1 MPQNF
6 PGDSAEYPVTIQAP
20 ADGDTSNAASVA
32 TGLAQLADRTANLNA
47 RLVSGGGGGGA
58 PTDATY
64 VVLSTSAG
72 LTGERTL
79 AVGAGLTLTD
89 AGAGLAATIA
99 PAFGTTTGTTAQG
112 DDSRFTNARTPTAH
126 AASHQH
132 GGSDEVAT
140 ATAGANAIPKAGA
153 GGTLATGWLPAA
165 TTGARGV
172 VQLDALGDTTKFLNG
187 NGAFTVPAG
196 GGSGVLAIYADAA
209 SLPSAAANSGKLA
222 FVSDIQSLYLSDGT
236 SWGRTA
242 GLASLASLATATGGV
257 RSSFQR
263 VDATAG
269 NVTLAVP
276 ADGVV
281 ENWILF
287 SRLDASSNT
296 VTLQRT
302 GTDTIDGATSIT
314 LAPGEVRIIA
324 SNGSGAWT
332 TSLRGRAS
340 GPGAFA
346 VAMSINGFGGF

>member
-47 RLVSGGGGGGA
+47 RIVSGGGGGGA

-172 VQLDALGDTTKFLNG
+172 VQLDTLGDTTKFLNG
-187 NGAFTVPAG
+187 NGAFTVPSG
-196 GGSGVLAIYADAA
+196 GGAGVLAIYADAA
-209 SLPSAAANSGKLA
+209 SLPSAAANSGTLA
-222 FVSDIQSLYLSDGT
+222 FAGDTASLYASDGT
-236 SWGRTA
+236 AWFRKG
-242 GLASLASLATATGGV
+242 GLASFASLATATGGIA
-257 RSSFQR
+257 SSFQR

-269 NVTLAVP
+269 NITLTVP
-276 ADGVV
+276 ADEG

-287 SRLDASSNT
+287 SRLDASANS

-314 LAPGEVRIIA
+314 LAAGEVRIIA